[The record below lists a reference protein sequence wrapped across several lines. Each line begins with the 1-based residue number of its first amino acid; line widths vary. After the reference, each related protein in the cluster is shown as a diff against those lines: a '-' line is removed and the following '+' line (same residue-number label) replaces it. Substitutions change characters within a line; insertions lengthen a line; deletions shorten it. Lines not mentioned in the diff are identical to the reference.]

1 MDNIWRVGD
10 RGVLEVVGLLTVL
23 FLKQSPS
30 RSLHSVDGTF
40 DNLDLRIDDD
50 CFT

>member
-1 MDNIWRVGD
+1 MDYIWRVGD

-23 FLKQSPS
+23 FLKQSPL
-30 RSLHSVDGTF
+30 RSLLSVDGTF
-40 DNLDLRIDDD
+40 VNLDLRTDND